1 MRLAYFALPLVLL
14 PACVKYFPKAYA
26 TPNTI
31 DAIPN
36 AQTCMVPSRR
46 SGKPAIQVLQRV
58 GPTAFAAEASW
69 GVGYLPTITYS
80 LSYFRLEPK
89 IQLFLSL
96 HECGHLVLRTTN
108 EFQANCYAV
117 THAAWTEPDL
127 DLIGRRHEAVG
138 LLPPQYGGSGHA
150 FWVGTQKTCPQSFTQ
165 HEIPGGTRIT
175 RASHAAAVTSTQ
187 TAARLWVEH

>member
-1 MRLAYFALPLVLL
+1 MRLAYFVLLLVLS
-14 PACVKYFPKAYA
+14 PASANFVSQADAASF
-26 TPNTI
+26 NTEV
-31 DAIPN
+31 IPN
-36 AQTCMVPSRR
+36 AQPCTIPPGHPGR
-46 SGKPAIQVLQRV
+46 PAIQALQRV

-80 LSYFRLEPK
+80 LTYFRLEPR

-108 EFQANCYAV
+108 EFLANCYAV
-117 THAAWTEPDL
+117 THAAWTGTDL

-150 FWVGTQKTCPQSFTQ
+150 FWAGTQRTCPQPFMQ
-165 HEIPGGTRIT
+165 RRNLFVG
-175 RASHAAAVTSTQ
+175 
-187 TAARLWVEH
+187 